1 MFIALRMK
9 RVCFGRFSMA
19 ATVMIPKER
28 ISAEERIF
36 EIFMGAAAVFGFL
49 IPIAGSRADL
59 CRGPLRFFSAAPAI
73 QAFIEYNF
81 LSAQE
86 VCSFERLFFAY
97 SIIVIIG
104 SMLIGRSMPQRLN
117 RRAASN
123 GKPPIKFW
131 RDTIIVCSLIL
142 VGVALLFL
150 IYQYE
155 PYASSLDSIIVAK
168 IWFSTKLSLCAGIW
182 VIGFMCFH
190 VLWSIFDDRDGRV

>member
-1 MFIALRMK
+1 
-9 RVCFGRFSMA
+9 
-19 ATVMIPKER
+19 MIPEER
-28 ISAEERIF
+28 ISGKERIF
-36 EIFMGAAAVFGFL
+36 EIFMGAAAVLGLL
-49 IPIAGSRADL
+49 IPIAGSSADL
-59 CRGPLRFFSAAPAI
+59 CRGPLRFFSAAPTI
-73 QAFIEYNF
+73 QAFIKYKF

-86 VCSFERLFFAY
+86 VCSFERLFLAY
-97 SIIVIIG
+97 GITVIIG
-104 SMLIGRSMPQRLN
+104 SMLIGRSMPQLLN

-155 PYASSLDSIIVAK
+155 PYASNLDSIIVAK

>member
-1 MFIALRMK
+1 
-9 RVCFGRFSMA
+9 MA
-19 ATVMIPKER
+19 ATVMIPEEG
-28 ISAEERIF
+28 ISAKERIF
-36 EIFMGAAAVFGFL
+36 EIFMGTAAVFGL
-49 IPIAGSRADL
+49 GIPMAASSADL
-59 CRGPLRFFSAAPAI
+59 CREPPRLFSAAPTI
-73 QAFIEYNF
+73 QAFIEYKF

-104 SMLIGRSMPQRLN
+104 SMLIGRSMPQLLN

-131 RDTIIVCSLIL
+131 KDTIIVCSFIL

>member
-1 MFIALRMK
+1 M
-9 RVCFGRFSMA
+9 
-19 ATVMIPKER
+19 
-28 ISAEERIF
+28 SAKERIF
-36 EIFMGAAAVFGFL
+36 EIFMGVAGVLGLL
-49 IPIAGSRADL
+49 IPIAGSSADL

-73 QAFIEYNF
+73 QVFIEYNF

-97 SIIVIIG
+97 SIIVIVIIG

-168 IWFSTKLSLCAGIW
+168 ICFSTKLSLCAGIW